1 MRTYIFLLAA
11 TGFFACK
18 QEDSN
23 AISAEKPPFD
33 EGKELAAIIRTIE
46 GETASF
52 YARDYE
58 EWKKYFIHK
67 DYAFQG
73 WNSSDG
79 SFDASVGWQDV
90 DRRIGEYI
98 RNNPVKSGETTH
110 AKVDRKNMV
119 IHFFSENV
127 AYLVWDQYNSDKDM
141 KTFTF
146 SKDQRIMEKENGEW
160 KIVNVTSF
168 WNYKNKLSADSI
180 NGMNSN
186 K

>member
-1 MRTYIFLLAA
+1 MRTYIILLAA
-11 TGFFACK
+11 ASFFSCN
-18 QEDSN
+18 QGDSN
-23 AISAEKPPFD
+23 AISAGKPAFD
-33 EGKELAAIIRTIE
+33 EGKEIEAILLTIE
-46 GETASF
+46 SETASF
-52 YARDYE
+52 YERDYE
-58 EWKKYFIHK
+58 NWKKYFIQK
-67 DYAFQG
+67 NYAFQG
-73 WNSSDG
+73 WNNSDG
-79 SFDASVGWQDV
+79 SFDASVGWTDV
-90 DRRIGEYI
+90 DKRIGEYI
-98 RNNPVKSGETTH
+98 SNNPVKSGETTH

-168 WNYKNKLSADSI
+168 WNYKNRLSADSI
-180 NGMNSN
+180 NKMNPN